1 MFKLLMIGFT
11 LLVTTGFIPTKGF
24 DFEDKAVRKELQK
37 LSGIE
42 KPDWQEISVP
52 QALLSP
58 DPLQGKFLVLSPV
71 NPSEQKKYIYVGR
84 VNSCRQGGCSN
95 PAIQTMNLETS
106 EYFDYL
112 IVFDSNVSVQ
122 QVKVYNYQATHGQE
136 VANKG
141 WLKQFQGY
149 NGSRSLTVG
158 KSIDAISGATVS
170 VYSITD
176 DIQEKTKLLKKLI
189 PGLSATAVSTK

>member
-1 MFKLLMIGFT
+1 MYKLFVLAFCLWIT
-11 LLVTTGFIPTKGF
+11 ENSLLTKEF
-24 DFEDKAVRKELQK
+24 DSKDKNLQKELLK
-37 LSGIE
+37 VSGTNSVTWTEITI
-42 KPDWQEISVP
+42 PDSLAFYGPIH
-52 QALLSP
+52 
-58 DPLQGKFLVLSPV
+58 GKYLTFTEP
-71 NPSEQKKYIYVGR
+71 NDQKKYVYIGR

-95 PAIQTMNLETS
+95 PAETMNVETP

-112 IVFDSNVSVQ
+112 IVFDSNISVA

-136 VANKG
+136 ITNKS

-170 VYSITD
+170 VFGITT
-176 DIQEKTKLLKKLI
+176 DIQEKTKMLKRI
-189 PGLSATAVSTK
+189 VAQ

>member
-1 MFKLLMIGFT
+1 MFKLLIIVSA
-11 LLVTTGFIPTKGF
+11 LWIITGFIPTKGF
-24 DFEDKAVRKELQK
+24 DFDDKTLLKELQK
-37 LSGIE
+37 ASGIE

-52 QALLSP
+52 ESLIASNP
-58 DPLQGKFLVLSPV
+58 IQGKFMVLSTV
-71 NPSEQKKYIYVGR
+71 SSNELKKYIYVGR

-95 PAIQTMNLETS
+95 PSQALTIETP

-112 IVFDSNVSVQ
+112 IVFDSNASVKL
-122 QVKVYNYQATHGQE
+122 VKVYNYQATHGQE
-136 VANKG
+136 VGNKG

-149 NGSRSLTVG
+149 DGNRALSVG

-189 PGLSATAVSTK
+189 Q

>member
-1 MFKLLMIGFT
+1 MFKLLIIVFV
-11 LLVTTGFIPTKGF
+11 LWVTTGFIPIKGF
-24 DFEDKAVRKELQK
+24 DFDDKTLLKELQK
-37 LSGIE
+37 ASGIE
-42 KPDWQEISVP
+42 KPDWQEITVP
-52 QALLSP
+52 KTLIASNP
-58 DPLQGKFLVLSPV
+58 IQGKFMVLSTV
-71 NPSEQKKYIYVGR
+71 NSNELKTYIYVGR

-95 PAIQTMNLETS
+95 PSQTLTIETP

-136 VANKG
+136 VGNKG

-149 NGSRSLTVG
+149 DGNRSLTIG
-158 KSIDAISGATVS
+158 KNIDAISGATVS

-176 DIQEKTKLLKKLI
+176 DIQEKTKLLKKI
-189 PGLSATAVSTK
+189 IQ

>member
-1 MFKLLMIGFT
+1 MYKLLVIG
-11 LLVTTGFIPTKGF
+11 LILWVTSGFIPTKGF
-24 DFEDKAVRKELQK
+24 DSEDKTLRKELQK
-37 LSGIE
+37 VSGVE
-42 KPDWQEISVP
+42 KPNWQEISVP
-52 QALLSP
+52 STLLASNP
-58 DPLQGKFLVLSPV
+58 MEGKFLMLSPV
-71 NPSEQKKYIYVGR
+71 NANEQKKYIYVGR

-95 PAIQTMNLETS
+95 PALTITYETS

-122 QVKVYNYQATHGQE
+122 QVKVYNYQATHGHE
-136 VANKG
+136 MTNKG

-149 NGSRSLTVG
+149 DGIRSLTVG

-176 DIQEKTKLLKKLI
+176 DIQDKTKLLKKLI
-189 PGLSATAVSTK
+189 QELSTTAVSKK